1 MIAAILHQLSPED
14 ATRVQGIVQEFR
26 DRETQ
31 LQQEIAATEA
41 AVKAAVLKTGASAFG
56 THLQAS
62 IMAPRITWD
71 KHGMAV
77 YSALHPDVLDHRKV
91 GEPSIQIRARSQRR
105 A

>member
-1 MIAAILHQLSPED
+1 MIEASLLPSLNLTKIFYLSYDFVSPSGVCCP
-14 ATRVQGIVQEFR
+14 TGH
-26 DRETQ
+26 TQ
-31 LQQEIAATEA
+31 P
-41 AVKAAVLKTGASAFG
+41 
-56 THLQAS
+56 